1 MPREMDLIDIS
12 QVSEKQANFSA
23 ANAYSAGMPSYVLVS
38 LNRICQCNQFL
49 KEDEELA
56 GKLTSAVLNSLS
68 YQRNDP
74 NIRAMLQIMA
84 TWTREEIVE
93 NINNM
98 EYNNDYYK
106 NHPLEHRSE
115 IRTLN
120 FDPEDPQNDLHAEP
134 YQEEYLSRLNEQR
147 DEFLN
152 MEIDDE
158 ESPKQEEEEKKEE
171 EDPSGDPTKDPL
183 YEMIKTAEEGE
194 EEDRKE
200 ESEEEDPENEGEVE
214 QDEDEDDR
222 FKEENEELEDL
233 DKQMLEFTIKES
245 QEIKEEEVPE
255 GLFDDDD
262 GNEEKKPA
270 DMPTAAI
277 TPQSSASASS
287 AYVPLPEPKA
297 AAPLAVTPLAA
308 APTEV
313 GMTPTSPTTPLAPYA
328 RSTTT
333 YGTTEMPPQQ
343 DESQMQ

>member
-1 MPREMDLIDIS
+1 
-12 QVSEKQANFSA
+12 
-23 ANAYSAGMPSYVLVS
+23 
-38 LNRICQCNQFL
+38 
-49 KEDEELA
+49 
-56 GKLTSAVLNSLS
+56 
-68 YQRNDP
+68 
-74 NIRAMLQIMA
+74 MA
-84 TWTREEIVE
+84 SWTREEIVE

-158 ESPKQEEEEKKEE
+158 ESPKQEEEDKKEE

-245 QEIKEEEVPE
+245 QEIKQEEVPE

-262 GNEEKKPA
+262 GNEEYFGVCRLPRFF
-270 DMPTAAI
+270 
-277 TPQSSASASS
+277 
-287 AYVPLPEPKA
+287 PLPQ
-297 AAPLAVTPLAA
+297 
-308 APTEV
+308 
-313 GMTPTSPTTPLAPYA
+313 A
-328 RSTTT
+328 RA
-333 YGTTEMPPQQ
+333 GAGVA
-343 DESQMQ
+343 